1 MTGGLVLGLGCFAV
15 GMVGLTLID
24 FLFSCICLYLLFQSG
39 RLREKGN
46 GSMQCKTHLNEN
58 TMGPHVALPQNYLL
72 RARLT
77 DENNILCG
85 CQFSAI
91 VCIFAQWV
99 VSNGSGHIFGFVH
112 VI

>member
-1 MTGGLVLGLGCFAV
+1 
-15 GMVGLTLID
+15 
-24 FLFSCICLYLLFQSG
+24 
-39 RLREKGN
+39 
-46 GSMQCKTHLNEN
+46 
-58 TMGPHVALPQNYLL
+58 MGPHVALPQNYLL